1 MFSSQPHE
9 PLLPFPALPE
19 ALKHRH
25 SISELTLR
33 PFGIYERDLSVDF
46 NATPRPFLVTEIF
59 DCCTRDAP
67 GQPVGRDLFL
77 ELKVGTRIECLLR
90 LVSGDSQSE
99 ILLAVRCPA
108 CGGELEIEL
117 TANEISELQQ
127 EATSG
132 DEAIV
137 LGDGRVRLRRPTGG
151 DQLAWLGQRF
161 ESEADALRQML
172 STLIV
177 ESAERRSF
185 QKESE
190 PQAGAAGLG
199 EGITRAMD
207 EQEIRSAVDEQEIGR
222 AMDEYDPLVNFSVQ
236 VQCPDCGLEHVCDV
250 DLEEFALNRLRQV
263 QSRLLA
269 TVHRLARHYHW
280 SEEEI
285 FKVPYWR
292 RDHYINLMVREQE
305 R

>member
-9 PLLPFPALPE
+9 QLLPFPALPP
-19 ALKHRH
+19 AFRNRH
-25 SISELTLR
+25 SISELALR

-46 NATPRPFLVTEIF
+46 NATPRPFLVTEIL
-59 DCCTRDAP
+59 DCCTRDAR
-67 GQPVGRDLFL
+67 GEPVGREFFW
-77 ELKVGTRIECLLR
+77 ELTVGTRIECLLR
-90 LVSGDSQSE
+90 LVLGDGQSE
-99 ILLAVRCPA
+99 ISLALRCPG

-117 TANEISELQQ
+117 TASEIAELQQ
-127 EATSG
+127 RAFSSEET
-132 DEAIV
+132 IV
-137 LGDGRVRLRRPTGG
+137 VGEGRLRLRRPTGN

-177 ESAERRSF
+177 EGSERSVLEEGSELEGERS
-185 QKESE
+185 SE
-190 PQAGAAGLG
+190 GLLSRVG
-199 EGITRAMD
+199 PLE
-207 EQEIRSAVDEQEIGR
+207 EIGR
-222 AMDEYDPLVNFSVQ
+222 VMDEHDPLVNFSVQ
-236 VQCPDCGLEHVCDV
+236 VQCPECERERVCEI
-250 DLEEFALNRLRQV
+250 DLEELSLNRLRQA
-263 QSRLLA
+263 QFHLLA

-292 RDHYINLMVREQE
+292 RDYYLNLMARETE